1 MLVIRNLFLSENWIG
16 VKKLQIVTVQL
27 SVVKFLILL
36 MGLTFQLIIKTLS
49 FLYLDKVSVGQMLL
63 LRFIRYTRFFMDK
76 IIRGDTIWVD
86 GVRKILILMQFIPEF
101 IRQVAPILL
110 IIGHLMIIMYLMRI
124 ISVLKQ

>member
-63 LRFIRYTRFFMDK
+63 LRFIRYTRFSWT
-76 IIRGDTIWVD
+76 R
-86 GVRKILILMQFIPEF
+86 
-101 IRQVAPILL
+101 
-110 IIGHLMIIMYLMRI
+110 
-124 ISVLKQ
+124 